1 METFATLTA
10 PKELLTIFASVAVE
24 TVPSTP
30 TAIGRT
36 VGTVT
41 LILVAAGS
49 PPMLPSAVLDSVTED
64 VPVPPDASTVL
75 AAEAP
80 IARLAIRQT
89 ARTRETIFLKFFIV
103 KYSFVVLKI

>member
-1 METFATLTA
+1 MG
-10 PKELLTIFASVAVE
+10 S
-24 TVPSTP
+24 
-30 TAIGRT
+30 T

-49 PPMLPSAVLDSVTED
+49 PPIEPSAVLDRVTEE
-64 VPVPPDASTVL
+64 VPVPPEASTVL

-80 IARLAIRQT
+80 IVRLAIRQT
-89 ARTRETIFLKFFIV
+89 ARTRETIFLKFFMV